1 MLNGFAFALL
11 LTSLFVLRFRGWK
24 RPLMVVF
31 YFVFFAALEMAV
43 SHFAL
48 PPGAM
53 GPEVAWVCIGLTLPV
68 WVAIVLLYRHERA
81 NWIED

>member
-1 MLNGFAFALL
+1 
-11 LTSLFVLRFRGWK
+11 
-24 RPLMVVF
+24 MVVF